1 MRYIGCEFTSQ
12 FVTLF
17 FFSYIDYYDHCT
29 CNFIPRIANHFDMG
43 DIAGLIAPRGLVIV
57 NGKTYSFSGI
67 TADQIE
73 ALNNATHNNKQ
84 ATTVREKNAT
94 SARVIAYYESFE
106 EYCNGDQYAK
116 NVLLAKNSTA
126 EEYTKGL
133 DDQIAK
139 LQQQRAEKIAYH
151 TAVNAMEDCN
161 AHLVEKWQKQNDQAK
176 LQAMKKTISYE
187 DALRRLMELEGNA

>member
-1 MRYIGCEFTSQ
+1 MTTKLYTLINKNNDRLSVYEDGSLTLND
-12 FVTLF
+12 VT
-17 FFSYIDYYDHCT
+17 I
-29 CNFIPRIANHFDMG
+29 CNKWQWRPNSNT
-43 DIAGLIAPRGLVIV
+43 AGYVIV